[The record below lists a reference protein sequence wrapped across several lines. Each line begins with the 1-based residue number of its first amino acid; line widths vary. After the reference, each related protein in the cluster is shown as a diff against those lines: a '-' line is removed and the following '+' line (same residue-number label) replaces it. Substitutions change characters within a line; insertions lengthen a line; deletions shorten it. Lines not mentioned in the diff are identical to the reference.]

1 MLDMIQ
7 YGLTSP
13 APRNKNLWSAK
24 DPPTNFKAE
33 MSPASTTDAV
43 PWDSMMTITV
53 KLIEIIQIVTR
64 KVQGSNLNVII
75 KDQMSCAIFC

>member
-43 PWDSMMTITV
+43 P
-53 KLIEIIQIVTR
+53 
-64 KVQGSNLNVII
+64 
-75 KDQMSCAIFC
+75 